1 MQTLTFTKKEY
12 NYVLKKS
19 TEFANKEY
27 ETSKKQRAKRNQNN
41 KQRIIQQNITGKIG
55 EFAVMFHFLDQGRDI
70 NSPDMEIYTY
80 KKSFDA
86 DLTLDGVGL
95 HVKSQSKDS
104 YDRLGKKTWTFQYG
118 GSGSGH
124 KDPLTY
130 KKSTENVV
138 FVYID
143 AMNTEIYGPYSWD
156 IIKPLLKDPV
166 IDRLKGIKK
175 CIYAED
181 LPV

>member
-1 MQTLTFTKKEY
+1 MT
-12 NYVLKKS
+12 KKS

-27 ETSKKQRAKRNQNN
+27 ETSKKQRAKRNQTN

-118 GSGSGH
+118 GLGSGH

-130 KKSTENVV
+130 KKSMENVV

-143 AMNTEIYGPYSWD
+143 GMNTEIYGPYSWD

-166 IDRLKGIKK
+166 IERLKGIKK
-175 CIYAED
+175 CIYVDD